1 MSVAPRGW
9 SPVAAGLA
17 LALACALA
25 AAPSARGQ
33 ATAEQREWN
42 RPVEPFKIIGNIWY
56 VGASDITSFLI
67 TTPEGH
73 ILIDGGFVETAPQI
87 LANIEKLGFR
97 SEDVKFLLNSHAHF
111 DHAGGLA
118 ELEKV
123 TGARMVASAEDAIQL
138 ERGGKGDFAFGD
150 EATFPPVAVD
160 RVIADGDTVELGG
173 TTLVAHL
180 TPGHTQGC
188 TTWTMRVGP
197 APGLAVVFLCSV
209 SVPGYQ
215 LVDNPRWPGIV
226 EAYESTFEKLEA
238 LPCDVFLA
246 AHGSF
251 FGLEAKRRRALMGMS
266 AGGRG
271 PARGPAAGAG
281 PANPFVDPQGY
292 RDHLARMEK
301 AFHAELERQRRAAGH

>member
-1 MSVAPRGW
+1 MNVAPRCW
-9 SPVAAGLA
+9 SAVAGGLVFT
-17 LALACALA
+17 LACSVA
-25 AAPSARGQ
+25 AAPAARGQ
-33 ATAEQREWN
+33 ATEEW
-42 RPVEPFKIIGNIWY
+42 RGWDQPVEPFKIIGNVWY

-73 ILIDGGFVETAPQI
+73 VLIDGGFVETAPQI
-87 LANIEKLGFR
+87 LANIRKLGFR
-97 SEDVKFLLNSHAHF
+97 PEDVKVLLNSHAHF

-118 ELEKV
+118 ELKQA
-123 TGARMVASAEDAIQL
+123 TGAKMIASAEDAVQL
-138 ERGGKGDFAFGD
+138 ERGGKGDFAFD
-150 EATFPPVAVD
+150 DKYAFPPVKVD
-160 RVIADGDTVELGG
+160 RVVADGDTVELGG

-180 TPGHTQGC
+180 TPGHTKGC

-226 EAYESTFEKLEA
+226 EAYESTFRKLEA

-246 AHGSF
+246 PHGSF
-251 FGLEAKRRRALMGMS
+251 FDLEAKRRRALMGMS
-266 AGGRG
+266 MGGRG
-271 PARGPAAGAG
+271 PAKGPAGGAG

-292 RDHLARMEK
+292 RDHLAKMEQ
-301 AFHAELERQRRAAGH
+301 AFRAELERQRRDASH